1 MIAGR
6 SVSPSACL
14 SGAVRRSYLEVVTKG
29 TNSRYTHAMACHE
42 LVQLRKQATKVKNLM
57 DEQRKKA
64 RKMASHT
71 RHGRPVGK
79 SEYVP
84 YLQRKLSRLGDRIDR
99 HIAQHGCQE

>member
-1 MIAGR
+1 MIAGPPSR
-6 SVSPSACL
+6 SSD
-14 SGAVRRSYLEVVTKG
+14 GQRSYLEVVTKG
-29 TNSRYTHAMACHE
+29 TNSRYTRAMACHE
-42 LVQLRKQATKVKNLM
+42 LVQLRKQATKVKSQM

-64 RKMASHT
+64 RKMAGHT

>member
-1 MIAGR
+1 
-6 SVSPSACL
+6 
-14 SGAVRRSYLEVVTKG
+14 
-29 TNSRYTHAMACHE
+29 MACHE
-42 LVQLRKQATKVKNLM
+42 LVQLRKQATKVKNQM

-64 RKMASHT
+64 RKMAGHT